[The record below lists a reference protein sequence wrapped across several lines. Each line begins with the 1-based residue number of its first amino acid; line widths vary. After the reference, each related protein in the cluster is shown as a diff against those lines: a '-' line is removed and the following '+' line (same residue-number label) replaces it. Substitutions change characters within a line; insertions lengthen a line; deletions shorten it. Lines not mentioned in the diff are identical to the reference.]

1 MIRAFRQSKRAVTL
15 VEILVSAGLLGL
27 VMTAVISFYVQA
39 ISVSARR
46 DDQSQRLRRFHI
58 GLDKIEQMLRE
69 GRLIQVRSR
78 SILFLKLDDES
89 EVNGFPHY
97 EQEAAQIASTKE
109 GVLLV
114 QGGKQKNILP
124 TEAGEDIIFKQ
135 VQIAPRI
142 DRGGIRASDLV
153 INIALHYS
161 GNGERSEL
169 FFHRSINLQAY

>member
-1 MIRAFRQSKRAVTL
+1 MTL
-15 VEILVSAGLLGL
+15 VEVLVSAGLLGL
-27 VMTAVISFYVQA
+27 VMTAVISFYIQA
-39 ISVSARR
+39 ISVSAKR

-69 GRLIQVRSR
+69 GRLVQVRSR
-78 SILFLKLDDES
+78 SILFLKLDDDS
-89 EVNGFPHY
+89 ELDGFPNY
-97 EQEAAQIASTKE
+97 DVEAAQIASTKE

-114 QGGKQKNILP
+114 QGGKQRNILP
-124 TEAGEDIIFKQ
+124 TEPGEQIIFKQ
-135 VQIAPRI
+135 VQINPRL
-142 DRGGIRASDLV
+142 DRGTSASDLV